1 MKIEKINDNQIR
13 CTLNKQ
19 DLASRQIKLSELA
32 YGTEKAR
39 DLFREMMKQ
48 ASYEYGFEVDDQPL
62 MIEAIPLSP
71 DSIVLNIS
79 KVANPDELDTRF
91 SKFAPMFGD
100 FEESDEGEDAYEDLA
115 DSLHEAL
122 DFLTPPDER
131 DEAGEG
137 FMTLGELISN
147 KMAQAKKQRAR
158 KPEEQERA
166 LVVRFNEL
174 SYIEKAAKLL
184 AADYNGVNTL
194 YKDAKNKLYY
204 LVVYRGKE
212 QEVFNKVTN
221 VLTEYGVKEVGLS
234 SREAFFKEHYTLMIK
249 DNALQMLSKI

>member
-13 CTLNKQ
+13 CTLNKS

-48 ASYEYGFEVDDQPL
+48 ASYEYGFEADDQPL
-62 MIEAIPLSP
+62 MIEAIPISA
-71 DSIVLNIS
+71 DCIVLNIS
-79 KVANPDELDTRF
+79 KVVNPDELDTRF
-91 SKFAPMFGD
+91 SRFAPMLGD
-100 FEESDEGEDAYEDLA
+100 FDDDAGDDDYDDLA
-115 DSLHEAL
+115 DDIHDAL

-147 KMAQAKKQRAR
+147 KMAQAKRQLAR
-158 KPEEQERA
+158 KSEEKDKI
-166 LVVRFNEL
+166 LIVRFNEL
-174 SYIEKAAKLL
+174 SYLEKAAKLL
-184 AADYNGVNTL
+184 AADYRGVSTL

-204 LVVYRGKE
+204 LVVYKGKE
-212 QEVFNKVTN
+212 QEAFNRVTSL
-221 VLTEYGVKEVGLS
+221 LTEYGVKEVGLS

-249 DNALQMLSKI
+249 DNALQVLSTIA